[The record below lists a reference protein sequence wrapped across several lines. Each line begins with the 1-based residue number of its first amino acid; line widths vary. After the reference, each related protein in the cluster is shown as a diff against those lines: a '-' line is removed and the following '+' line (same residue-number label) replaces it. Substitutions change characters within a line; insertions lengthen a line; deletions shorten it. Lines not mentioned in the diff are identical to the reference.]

1 MPSIEIGRA
10 PAGGGPTVIFSPCDG
25 VEVIVSMPATTVV
38 FEVAG
43 TRGLHQGAARGPTIM
58 VDPRDGAFE
67 FDDTRMVELNT
78 TIPRQMARALYDA
91 LGPLLGRR
99 VDRDIVANA
108 DAAANNEDPGDDNE
122 DPQGAGRG
130 RKLKKTRRLRQKLSR
145 KKVWSS
151 S

>member
-1 MPSIEIGRA
+1 M
-10 PAGGGPTVIFSPCDG
+10 
-25 VEVIVSMPATTVV
+25 VEV
-38 FEVAG
+38 
-43 TRGLHQGAARGPTIM
+43 
-58 VDPRDGAFE
+58 
-67 FDDTRMVELNT
+67 NT

-91 LGPLLGRR
+91 LGPLVGRR
-99 VDRDIVANA
+99 VDRDIAANA

-130 RKLKKTRRLRQKLSR
+130 RKLKKTRRRRQKLSR

>member
-1 MPSIEIGRA
+1 
-10 PAGGGPTVIFSPCDG
+10 
-25 VEVIVSMPATTVV
+25 
-38 FEVAG
+38 
-43 TRGLHQGAARGPTIM
+43 M
-58 VDPRDGAFE
+58 VDPRDGALE
-67 FDDTRMVELNT
+67 FDDTRMVEVNT

-91 LGPLLGRR
+91 LGPLVGRR
-99 VDRDIVANA
+99 VDRDIAANA

-130 RKLKKTRRLRQKLSR
+130 RKTKKTRRRRQKLSR